1 MWAYAPSAKE
11 RPGYQPFARK
21 SVEEIFAGAD
31 VVSLHCPQ
39 TPDNAG
45 FVNAELLGSMKEGS
59 LFINTARGGLVDEQ
73 ALLEALRSGKP
84 RAAASDV
91 ASTEPIENGNALL
104 KAPNLLI
111 TPHMAWATVE
121 ARKRLMQMTA
131 DNVQAFQNG
140 SPINLVN

>member
-1 MWAYAPSAKE
+1 MVRGE
-11 RPGYQPFARK
+11 RNKGIR
-21 SVEEIFAGAD
+21 VR
-31 VVSLHCPQ
+31 
-39 TPDNAG
+39 
-45 FVNAELLGSMKEGS
+45 EGGKN
-59 LFINTARGGLVDEQ
+59 LIKRDF
-73 ALLEALRSGKP
+73 SGKP

>member
-1 MWAYAPSAKE
+1 
-11 RPGYQPFARK
+11 
-21 SVEEIFAGAD
+21 
-31 VVSLHCPQ
+31 
-39 TPDNAG
+39 
-45 FVNAELLGSMKEGS
+45 MKDGS